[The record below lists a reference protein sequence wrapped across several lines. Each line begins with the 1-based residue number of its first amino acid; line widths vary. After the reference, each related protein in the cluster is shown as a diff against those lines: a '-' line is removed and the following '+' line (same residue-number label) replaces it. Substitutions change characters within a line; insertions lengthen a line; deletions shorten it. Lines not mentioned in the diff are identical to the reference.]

1 MNVEKPPIKG
11 ASETYKQLSSFLQ
24 ILLLYWAFLPPK
36 RQEFLIMIS
45 LDFDWQTNEFMLY
58 CRTTQLREKSMMA
71 YEQSLKLFERWC
83 RDEMGIFTVD
93 KVTEN
98 VIRRYIM
105 ELQERGK
112 YTFYTIDKQ
121 KKTNYPER
129 RRDYRKPIST
139 ATINN
144 YIRNIRVF
152 FNYLE
157 RNYIIK
163 KNPMKR
169 IRQLRTNRKPKV
181 YLTDEELRKLL
192 ANLDRSYFSEH
203 RDYMMIMLMLDSGM
217 RLGECSTLFV
227 SDLELHRKRINLRA
241 EETKGRRERTVF
253 FSPKT
258 EKALRSWLQFKDRYV
273 ESDYLFPVKEHGGP
287 IGVGNFES
295 NFRKYIARAGLNEE
309 YSPHCL
315 RNNFA
320 KRCLMNGMDIY
331 TLSKILG
338 HSSVTVTEQAY
349 LDINDDDMSKRYQ
362 TYSPLNGV

>member
-11 ASETYKQLSSFLQ
+11 ATETYKQLLSFLQ
-24 ILLLYWAFLPPK
+24 ILLLYWAVLPSK

-71 YEQSLKLFERWC
+71 YEQSLKLFQRWC
-83 RDEMGIFTVD
+83 MDEMGIFTVD

-112 YTFYTIDKQ
+112 YTFYIVDKQ

-144 YIRNIRVF
+144 YIRNLRVF

-163 KNPMKR
+163 KNPMKK

-217 RLGECSTLFV
+217 RLGECSTLLV
-227 SDLELHRKRINLRA
+227 TDLELHRKRINLRA

-273 ESDYLFPVKEHGGP
+273 ESDYLFPVKEHGGS
-287 IGVGNFES
+287 IGVGNFEG
-295 NFRKYIARAGLNEE
+295 NFRKYIARTGLCEE
-309 YSPHCL
+309 YTPHCL

>member
-1 MNVEKPPIKG
+1 MAIC
-11 ASETYKQLSSFLQ
+11 
-24 ILLLYWAFLPPK
+24 
-36 RQEFLIMIS
+36 

-58 CRTTQLREKSMMA
+58 CRSTQLREKTMLS
-71 YEQSLKLFERWC
+71 YEQTLRLFEKWC
-83 RDEMGIFTVD
+83 KEEQGINSVD
-93 KVTEN
+93 KVNEN
-98 VIRRYIM
+98 VIRRYIFD
-105 ELQERGK
+105 LQERGK
-112 YTFYTIDKQ
+112 YTFYANDKQ
-121 KKTNYPER
+121 KAINYPER
-129 RRDYRKPIST
+129 RRDFRKPVST
-139 ATINN
+139 ITINN
-144 YIRNIRVF
+144 YIRNLRVF

-157 RNYIIK
+157 RNYIIR

-169 IRQLRTNRKPKV
+169 IRQLRTNRQPKV
-181 YLTDEELRKLL
+181 YLTDDELRRLL
-192 ANLDRSYFSEH
+192 AKFDRSYFSEH

-217 RLGECSTLFV
+217 RLGECSTLLV
-227 SDLELHRKRINLRA
+227 SDLELHRKRVNLRA

-258 EKALRSWLQFKDRYV
+258 EKALRSWLQYKDRYV

-295 NFRKYIARAGLNEE
+295 NFRKYIQRTGLNED

-362 TYSPLNGV
+362 NFSPLNGV

>member
-1 MNVEKPPIKG
+1 
-11 ASETYKQLSSFLQ
+11 
-24 ILLLYWAFLPPK
+24 
-36 RQEFLIMIS
+36 MIS

-71 YEQSLKLFERWC
+71 YEQSLKLFQRWC
-83 RDEMGIFTVD
+83 MDEMGIFTVD

-98 VIRRYIM
+98 VIRRYII

-181 YLTDEELRKLL
+181 YLTDDELRKLL

-203 RDYMMIMLMLDSGM
+203 RDYIMIMLVRM
-217 RLGECSTLFV
+217 
-227 SDLELHRKRINLRA
+227 
-241 EETKGRRERTVF
+241 
-253 FSPKT
+253 
-258 EKALRSWLQFKDRYV
+258 
-273 ESDYLFPVKEHGGP
+273 
-287 IGVGNFES
+287 
-295 NFRKYIARAGLNEE
+295 
-309 YSPHCL
+309 
-315 RNNFA
+315 
-320 KRCLMNGMDIY
+320 
-331 TLSKILG
+331 
-338 HSSVTVTEQAY
+338 
-349 LDINDDDMSKRYQ
+349 
-362 TYSPLNGV
+362 